1 MEKFAKIQP
10 MRKTDILKD
19 REKVKLFTTTII
31 AGVFKGKR
39 IEIPDIS
46 TTRSSKSILR
56 ESFFNII
63 QFEII
68 DRNFIE
74 VFAGSGSVGIEA
86 LSRGAS
92 QCYFMEYNRIAFRSL
107 ENNIGQTDPSRCHAF
122 YGDSFENFKM
132 VYELAKRQGNKSYF
146 YFDPPFSTRD
156 GMDNVYNKTIT
167 LIEQI
172 EPEVCEMV
180 AVEHMTSLTMPE
192 TIGVLTKIKKKKF
205 GRSTLT
211 CYRPIK

>member
-1 MEKFAKIQP
+1 MKHQEHNRRHKERI
-10 MRKTDILKD
+10 
-19 REKVKLFTTTII
+19 KLFTTTII
-31 AGVFKGKR
+31 AGEFKGKQ

-56 ESFFNII
+56 ESFFNTV

-68 DRNFIE
+68 DKNFVE
-74 VFAGSGSVGIEA
+74 VFAGSGSVGLEA
-86 LSRGAS
+86 LSRGAA
-92 QCYFMEYNRIAFRSL
+92 QCYFMEYNKVAFRSL
-107 ENNIGQTDPSRCHAF
+107 ENNIKQTDPSRCHAF
-122 YGDSFENFKM
+122 YGDSFENFET
-132 VYELAKRQGNKSYF
+132 VYGLVKRQGGKTYF

-156 GMDNVYNKTIT
+156 GMDEVYDKTIA

-180 AVEHMTSLTMPE
+180 AVEHMTNLTMPE
-192 TIGVLTKIKKKKF
+192 EIGALEKVKKKKF

-211 CYRPIK
+211 YYKAKGDQ